1 MADSKKTSY
10 SFSAPVFSAPMRK
23 SINVSGFQTASQ
35 RAETPKI
42 GPEIGPDP
50 RNATALVHLPPKP
63 TIDLGHGILLDF
75 CHGFRLTAPKGSRLH
90 VRGIDLDSGVVLEEY
105 YFNGEGMLTSNRKY
119 YIPWRIEIFDDKET
133 LIASHDYDCRGKDV
147 TIVIPDGG
155 LGDNLAWLPYS
166 EEFRKAR
173 NCKLTC
179 VCGEWLIRIV
189 AKNYPEI
196 NFIPV
201 GTEPDLTGYGC
212 YFCAIFPKE
221 RKNWR
226 PSDHQNFGMQ
236 GSVAKLLGL
245 PPEPCQVKLTLDAP
259 RPFPEPFVCIS
270 AMATNPA
277 KHWNYPDGWNTVI
290 RELKQRGYRVL
301 VIDRDHT
308 LQYGPMKISV
318 PSEAEDFTGRKPL
331 TERIALLQ
339 HAAFFIGLP
348 SGLSWLAWNCK
359 IPCVMISGFTLDG
372 SEFPTPYRVTNFHFC
387 HGCWNDSNL
396 FFDMKVPIWC
406 PRHLGTP
413 REIECTKV
421 ITPRM
426 VLEVIDRIPGVL
438 PHKD

>member
-1 MADSKKTSY
+1 MADAKKKVTY
-10 SFSAPVFSAPMRK
+10 SFTNSAFGAPFGA
-23 SINVSGFQTASQ
+23 SLNVNVQKNESPA
-35 RAETPKI
+35 I

-50 RNATALVHLPPKP
+50 RNATAVVHLPQTPSV
-63 TIDLGHGILLDF
+63 DLGNGIRIDF
-75 CHGFRLTAPKGSRLH
+75 CHGFRVLIPEGMDVH
-90 VRGIDLDSGVVLEEY
+90 VRGIDQESEVVLEE
-105 YFNGEGMLTSNRKY
+105 FDVTGDGKMHTSERKY
-119 YIPWRIEIFDDKET
+119 YIPWRVEILDKSGK
-133 LIASHDYDCRGKDV
+133 LIASHDYDCRDKKV
-147 TIVIPDGG
+147 VIVVPDGG

-173 NCKLTC
+173 QCRLTC
-179 VCGEWLIRIV
+179 ICGEWLIRMV

-201 GTEPDLTGYGC
+201 GQQPNLEGYAC

-245 PPEPCQVKLTLDAP
+245 PPEPKRVKFTLDAP
-259 RPFPEPFVCIS
+259 RPIKEPFVCIS
-270 AMATNPA
+270 TMATNPA
-277 KHWNYPDGWNTVI
+277 KHWNYPDGWNIVI
-290 RELKQRGYRVL
+290 RELKNRGYRVL

-308 LQYGPMKISV
+308 MQYGPIRESV
-318 PSEAEDFTGRKPL
+318 PSEAEDMTGRRPL
-331 TERIALLQ
+331 TERMAYLQ

-348 SGLSWLAWNCK
+348 SGLSWLAWNCR
-359 IPCVMISGFTLDG
+359 IPVVMIAGFTLDG

-421 ITPRM
+421 ITPKM
-426 VLEVIDRIPGVL
+426 VLEAIDRIPGVL